1 MNMPVT
7 PSAKFR
13 ARDISLFWLAVI
25 AAFIGFI
32 WLFQSILTPF
42 ILGLVIAYLLNPL
55 VLKLEGEGW
64 PRWAAVLLLLV
75 TFMMALA
82 AAFSFLLPVLVR
94 EGAQLIGDLPTWI
107 TAAQAKI
114 VSLASDFGVTLTPD
128 SDAIV
133 ENIQGQAGQILQAGK
148 GVLAGVLAGGAAI
161 FSFVSF
167 VFLMPIVA
175 FYMLLDWPRL
185 VAKIDELLPRDKAL
199 TARHLMGEIDR
210 TLAGFIRGQLTV
222 CLILGL
228 FYGIGLTL
236 IGLRFGFV
244 IGMAAGVLS
253 IMPYVGSAFGLF
265 MSLGVAW
272 FTTGSPMMVGAALVV
287 FGIGQ
292 FVEGNFLTPKLVGD
306 NIGLHP
312 LWVIFALMAGGSL
325 MGFVGLLIAVPV
337 AAVIG
342 VLVRFAFAEYKKS
355 AYYVG

>member
-1 MNMPVT
+1 MST
-7 PSAKFR
+7 AGKFR

-25 AAFIGFI
+25 AVFIGFI

-42 ILGLVIAYLLNPL
+42 ILGMVIAYLLNPL

-75 TFMMALA
+75 TFMMILA
-82 AAFSFLLPVLVR
+82 AAFSFLLPVLLR

-107 TAAQAKI
+107 DTAQTKIIEQAAK
-114 VSLASDFGVTLTPD
+114 FGVTLAPSSD
-128 SDAIV
+128 SIV
-133 ENIQGQAGQILQAGK
+133 ENIQGQAGQILQGAK
-148 GVLAGVLAGGAAI
+148 GVFAGVVAGGAAV
-161 FSFVSF
+161 FSFISF

-175 FYMLLDWPRL
+175 FYMMLDWPRM
-185 VAKIDELLPRDKAL
+185 VAKMDELLPRDKAP
-199 TARHLMGEIDR
+199 TVRDLMNETDR

-244 IGMAAGVLS
+244 IGMVAGILS

-265 MSLGVAW
+265 MSVAVAW
-272 FTTGSPMMVGAALVV
+272 FTTCSPMMVGAALVV

-292 FVEGNFLTPKLVGD
+292 FIEGNFLTPKLVGN

-325 MGFVGLLIAVPV
+325 AGFVGLLIAVPV

-342 VLVRFAFAEYKKS
+342 VLVRFVFAEYKKS
-355 AYYVG
+355 AYYTG

>member
-1 MNMPVT
+1 MATSFN
-7 PSAKFR
+7 FR
-13 ARDISLFWLAVI
+13 DLSLFWLAII
-25 AAFIGFI
+25 ALFIGFI

-42 ILGLVIAYLLNPL
+42 ILGMVIAYLLNPL

-64 PRWAAVLLLLV
+64 PRWAAVLLILV
-75 TFMMALA
+75 TFMMVLMA
-82 AAFSFLLPVLVR
+82 AVSFLVPVLLR
-94 EGAQLIGDLPTWI
+94 EGAQLVGDLPGWI
-107 TAAQAKI
+107 NAAQDKI
-114 VSLASDFGVTLTPD
+114 VDIAARFGVTLTPD
-128 SDAIV
+128 SEAIV

-148 GVLAGVLAGGAAI
+148 GVLAGLVAGSAAI

-175 FYMLLDWPRL
+175 FYMMLDWPRL
-185 VAKIDELLPRDKAL
+185 VAKVDELLPRDKAS
-199 TARHLMGEIDR
+199 TVRDLMAETDR

-244 IGMAAGVLS
+244 IGMAAGILS

-265 MSLGVAW
+265 MSVGVAW
-272 FTTGSPMMVGAALVV
+272 FTTGSPTMVVAALVV

-292 FVEGNFLTPKLVGD
+292 FIEGNFLTPKLVGN

-312 LWVIFALMAGGSL
+312 LWVIFALMAGGTL

-342 VLVRFAFAEYKKS
+342 VMVRFAFAEYKKS

>member
-1 MNMPVT
+1 MRVGCGI
-7 PSAKFR
+7 AR
-13 ARDISLFWLAVI
+13 ALGAVPAGGR
-25 AAFIGFI
+25 AA
-32 WLFQSILTPF
+32 
-42 ILGLVIAYLLNPL
+42 
-55 VLKLEGEGW
+55 
-64 PRWAAVLLLLV
+64 R
-75 TFMMALA
+75 
-82 AAFSFLLPVLVR
+82 
-94 EGAQLIGDLPTWI
+94 
-107 TAAQAKI
+107 
-114 VSLASDFGVTLTPD
+114 FGVTLTPD
-128 SDAIV
+128 SEAIV

-148 GVLAGVLAGGAAI
+148 GVLAGLVAGSAAI

-175 FYMLLDWPRL
+175 FYMMLDWPRL
-185 VAKIDELLPRDKAL
+185 VAKVDELLPRDKAS
-199 TARHLMGEIDR
+199 TVRDLMAETDR

-244 IGMAAGVLS
+244 IGMAAGILS

-265 MSLGVAW
+265 MSVGVAW
-272 FTTGSPMMVGAALVV
+272 FTTGSPTMVVAALVV

-292 FVEGNFLTPKLVGD
+292 FIEGNFLTPKLVGN

-312 LWVIFALMAGGSL
+312 LWVIFALMAGGTL

-342 VLVRFAFAEYKKS
+342 VMVRFAFAEYKKS